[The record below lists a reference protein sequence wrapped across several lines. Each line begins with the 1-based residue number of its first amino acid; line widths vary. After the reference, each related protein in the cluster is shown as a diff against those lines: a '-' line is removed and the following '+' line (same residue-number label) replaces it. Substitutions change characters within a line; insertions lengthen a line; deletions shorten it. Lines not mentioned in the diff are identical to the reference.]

1 MLSNQKLQNSL
12 NEIKEISHMDTA
24 LFTAKGK
31 LVAHTEEM
39 PLPEALEQQVV
50 VDFAES
56 LAEKQTYQDYH
67 LYKVMVE
74 GETAV
79 SYTHLDVYKR
89 QDCDFDADT
98 AKKLYQAI
106 CEDAADQKLQK
117 YNLTNALKDP
127 EETGEYSSASISMDF
142 YHVSADW
149 KNVYDRLDDYYTN
162 MGESVETSRSY
173 GGSAYVSFGKDC
185 TNIINTLI
193 ECGVIDDVSEIH
205 FLSSGEKTSQ
215 G

>member
-1 MLSNQKLQNSL
+1 MRILQ
-12 NEIKEISHMDTA
+12 
-24 LFTAKGK
+24 
-31 LVAHTEEM
+31 
-39 PLPEALEQQVV
+39 
-50 VDFAES
+50 
-56 LAEKQTYQDYH
+56 
-67 LYKVMVE
+67 
-74 GETAV
+74 
-79 SYTHLDVYKR
+79 
-89 QDCDFDADT
+89 
-98 AKKLYQAI
+98 KKLYQAI

-127 EETGEYSSASISMDF
+127 EETGEYSSASLSMDF

-162 MGESVETSRSY
+162 MGESVETSRPY

-205 FLSSGEKTSQ
+205 FLSSGEKTS
-215 G
+215 

>member
-1 MLSNQKLQNSL
+1 MEYLFGTDSDKISKFSTGTLTL
-12 NEIKEISHMDTA
+12 NESSEN
-24 LFTAKGK
+24 
-31 LVAHTEEM
+31 
-39 PLPEALEQQVV
+39 
-50 VDFAES
+50 
-56 LAEKQTYQDYH
+56 
-67 LYKVMVE
+67 YK
-74 GETAV
+74 
-79 SYTHLDVYKR
+79 
-89 QDCDFDADT
+89 DCDFDADT

-162 MGESVETSRSY
+162 MGESVETSRPY